1 MAKISKIEGNKK
13 KRKLAEKYLGLRIEL
28 KKKMIDF
35 NLSEAERETARI
47 KLQTMPR
54 NTSKVRVRNRCLLTG
69 RSRGY
74 LRRFRLSRLEFR
86 RLALQG
92 MISGVTKSS
101 W

>member
-1 MAKISKIEGNKK
+1 MAKVSKIAANNR
-13 KRKLAEKYLGLRIEL
+13 KRKLAEKHLHLRVEL
-28 KKKMIDF
+28 KEKMIDF
-35 NLSEAERETARI
+35 NLSEEERETARI

-54 NTSKVRVRNRCLLTG
+54 NTSMVRVRNRCLLTG
-69 RSRGY
+69 RSRAY
-74 LRRFRLSRLEFR
+74 LRKFRLSRLEFR

>member
-1 MAKISKIEGNKK
+1 MAKVSKIVANEK
-13 KRKLAEKYLGLRIEL
+13 KRKLATKYHARRQEL
-28 KKKMIDF
+28 KKKMLDF
-35 NLSEAERETARI
+35 NSGEEEREIAKT
-47 KLQTMPR
+47 KLQSMPR
-54 NTSKVRVRNRCLLTG
+54 NTSTVRVRNRCLLTG

-74 LRRFRLSRLEFR
+74 LRKFRLSRLAFR

>member
-1 MAKISKIEGNKK
+1 MAKVSKIAANNR
-13 KRKLAEKYLGLRIEL
+13 KRELAQKHLRRRLEL

-35 NLSEAERETARI
+35 RLSEEERETARI

-54 NTSKVRVRNRCLLTG
+54 NSSMVRVRNRCLLTG
-69 RSRGY
+69 RSRAY